1 MLLQNAF
8 RLLGTSASLAAMLFS
23 SASYAEEDG
32 GEVENSSKV
41 IVKENRIARWYLH
54 DVDRILAMSNE
65 EYAEYNDLK

>member
-1 MLLQNAF
+1 M
-8 RLLGTSASLAAMLFS
+8 
-23 SASYAEEDG
+23 EDG

-41 IVKENRIARWYLH
+41 IVKEDRIVRWYLH